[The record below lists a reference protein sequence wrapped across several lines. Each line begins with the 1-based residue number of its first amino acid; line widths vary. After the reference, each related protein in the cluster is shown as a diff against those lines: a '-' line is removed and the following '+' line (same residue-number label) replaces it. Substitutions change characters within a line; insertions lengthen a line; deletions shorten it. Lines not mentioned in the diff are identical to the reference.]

1 MIKSIPL
8 NSVIGEYRL
17 VEKIGAGGMGEVY
30 RAVHSKIGRMVA
42 LKVLNQTVQGQEFV
56 ERFLNEAR
64 IQASLHHQNIA
75 TLYDFLEFN
84 GQPCIIMEYVEGD
97 TIADR
102 IAARGAMPLAD
113 AVAIFKAVL
122 DAIHYIHS
130 QGIVHR
136 DIKSHN
142 VKISTAGQVKLLDFG
157 IAKSGSSPALT
168 MTGGFVGTLQYLSP
182 EQFTGGI
189 ADTRSDIWA
198 LGVLLYE
205 MVTGRMPF
213 EASTIGSLYEKI
225 NAAAFVPPSA
235 YSQYVPREIE
245 AIIAR
250 CLRRNPAER
259 YQSAWEMSQ
268 DLNRMGAAVATITA
282 PPAYQNTGPAY
293 PAPAPAYPTAPSPPV
308 QTSPNPYGL
317 GAQTAPAAVRPKK
330 AWPFVAIGAV
340 MLLAIIGIGGYALLG
355 GSGASVDPVRPPGPQ
370 PSPSRLA
377 GNTPQVRTVT
387 IEVTEGRA
395 DVYKDGQ
402 KVGSTP
408 YKFDAPIGERA
419 NFVLK
424 REGYVDRSVELS
436 VTDSNRPYTYT
447 MHKKE

>member
-1 MIKSIPL
+1 MTKSIPL

-42 LKVLNQTVQGQEFV
+42 LKVLNQTVQSQEFV

-84 GQPCIIMEYVEGD
+84 GQPCIIMEYVEGE

-102 IAARGAMPLAD
+102 LAVRGAMPLEE
-113 AVAIFKAVL
+113 AVAIFKAVA

-142 VKISTAGQVKLLDFG
+142 VKISSAGQVKLLDFG

-189 ADTRSDIWA
+189 ADARSDIWA

-225 NAAAFVPPSA
+225 NAAAFTPPSA
-235 YSQYVPREIE
+235 ISQYIPREIE

-250 CLRRNPAER
+250 CLRKNPAER
-259 YQSAWEMSQ
+259 YQSAWELSQ
-268 DLNRMGAAVATITA
+268 DLSRVNKT
-282 PPAYQNTGPAY
+282 PPAIPYQNTGRSYA
-293 PAPAPAYPTAPSPPV
+293 PAPPAYPTAPSHSV
-308 QTSPNPYGL
+308 YTSPNAQGLSAQTLPTAAAPSKKMWPFIAAAAVVVLAVIGL
-317 GAQTAPAAVRPKK
+317 GV
-330 AWPFVAIGAV
+330 
-340 MLLAIIGIGGYALLG
+340 YALLS
-355 GSGASVDPVRPPGPQ
+355 GSIMSSADPSRTPTPQ
-370 PSPSRLA
+370 ASPSRPG
-377 GNTPQVRTVT
+377 GNTAQVKTVT
-387 IEVTEGRA
+387 IEVAEGQA
-395 DVYKDGQ
+395 EVYKDGQ

-408 YKFDAPIGERA
+408 YKFDAAVGERA
-419 NFVLK
+419 KFVL
-424 REGYVDRSVELS
+424 RRDGYTDKPVDLS
-436 VTDSNRPYTYT
+436 VTDNKWVYTY
-447 MHKKE
+447 MMQRKE